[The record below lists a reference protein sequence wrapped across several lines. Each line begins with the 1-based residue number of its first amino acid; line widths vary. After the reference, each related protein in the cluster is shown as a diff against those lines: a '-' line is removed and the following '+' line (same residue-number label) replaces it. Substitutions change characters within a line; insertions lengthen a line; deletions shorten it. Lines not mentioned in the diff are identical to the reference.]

1 MNISSVL
8 VSPCSEE
15 GLHGAG
21 PTDGHSEGGTAV
33 AAAAAAAAAVPSRGG
48 RALHTIMLEPGR
60 ARGEHGVGRA
70 AVGHIPGWS
79 GGPSR

>member
-21 PTDGHSEGGTAV
+21 PTDGHSEGST
-33 AAAAAAAAAVPSRGG
+33 AAAAAAVPSRGG

-60 ARGEHGVGRA
+60 TRGEHGVGRA
-70 AVGHIPGWS
+70 AVGHIQGSS